1 MEVLILLIFIG
12 ICFVGIALYFF
23 VWTVRAGSLQHADR
37 LALLP
42 LREDAG
48 PVEAKGSTTSEGK
61 RGNGNDAHPV

>member
-1 MEVLILLIFIG
+1 MEVLILLIFLG
-12 ICFVGIALYFF
+12 ICFVGLALYFF

-42 LREDAG
+42 LREDTQARTDE
-48 PVEAKGSTTSEGK
+48 VTTDEGN

>member
-1 MEVLILLIFIG
+1 MDVLILLIFLG

-42 LREDAG
+42 LREDAE
-48 PVEAKGSTTSEGK
+48 PAETDEATTDEGN
-61 RGNGNDAHPV
+61 RRNGNDAHPL